1 MQDEKAT
8 TENAAS
14 PAATTT
20 SQEVASVTTVRGTAP
35 PSTTT
40 MKLAPVVSPLLV
52 ADVAKPTLG
61 ATVGEEAETVL
72 DVLAFT
78 AAYDPPAAAA
88 ATVASPSATTTASP
102 LIQAL
107 RNLCRCFG
115 WVRAPP
121 PEVVEPPYHYLPQNA
136 STHLRSVSNSWSPLR
151 RGRESVKIRGLNSG
165 PYRGGDIVLN
175 SDGIATTVSFCF
187 KVGSMAYG
195 VTVGHLTPVIGEPVY
210 AYTGEGTL
218 VTQLGNVVSYSVKTD
233 SLIFSIDKDIPIAEY
248 QLGGKSIL
256 GDKPLVRPTPGE
268 HKVHPQGT
276 VLVGYGAQGRGVIG
290 TVCNPALQPSL
301 AKGYCNA
308 GDIGISDPV
317 TGAALTESGDCGTIF
332 IDEEQKYGPS
342 MHNILWTQD
351 DGKFESFG
359 VPLATIF
366 ANHELLGGTKDLT
379 TAVKQIQQA
388 SFPGSQSH
396 NLLQLEITFK
406 DGGKQTHNLGKPMK
420 LTFK

>member
-121 PEVVEPPYHYLPQNA
+121 PEAVEPPYHYLPQNA

-195 VTVGHLTPVIGEPVY
+195 VTVGHLTPVIGRLRLHGRRHFGDT
-210 AYTGEGTL
+210 AGERC
-218 VTQLGNVVSYSVKTD
+218 VV
-233 SLIFSIDKDIPIAEY
+233 LRQNGF
-248 QLGGKSIL
+248 
-256 GDKPLVRPTPGE
+256 
-268 HKVHPQGT
+268 VH
-276 VLVGYGAQGRGVIG
+276 
-290 TVCNPALQPSL
+290 
-301 AKGYCNA
+301 
-308 GDIGISDPV
+308 
-317 TGAALTESGDCGTIF
+317 
-332 IDEEQKYGPS
+332 
-342 MHNILWTQD
+342 
-351 DGKFESFG
+351 
-359 VPLATIF
+359 
-366 ANHELLGGTKDLT
+366 LLD
-379 TAVKQIQQA
+379 
-388 SFPGSQSH
+388 
-396 NLLQLEITFK
+396 
-406 DGGKQTHNLGKPMK
+406 
-420 LTFK
+420 